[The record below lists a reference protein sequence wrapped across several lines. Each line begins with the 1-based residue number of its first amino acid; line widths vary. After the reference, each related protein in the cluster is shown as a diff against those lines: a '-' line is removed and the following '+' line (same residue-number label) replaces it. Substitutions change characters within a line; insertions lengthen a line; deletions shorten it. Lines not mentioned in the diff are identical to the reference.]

1 MQDFNYKLVLS
12 YDGTNYYGFQ
22 KQLNLNTIQ
31 SVLEKVINK
40 ITKQKTI
47 KIYGASRTDKG
58 VHASGQVA
66 HFKLPFLIPNDNF
79 QKILNFCLP
88 SDIQIIKIS
97 LMSKEFHARFQAKS
111 KIYHYIFSKT
121 KLNVFNHRFQVYIPN
136 IDFNKIK
143 EGISFIEGKHNFSL
157 FTSSKQSLKNYQRI
171 IFKAFIKETK
181 KKYFLIIHGNSFIQH
196 MIRFLVGFLIEIS
209 QNKKTLS
216 EFKQML
222 DLKINQKARLL
233 APAKGLILKKIF
245 Y

>member
-12 YDGTNYYGFQ
+12 YDGTDYYGFQ
-22 KQLNLNTIQ
+22 KQLHLNTIQ
-31 SVLEKVINK
+31 SILENVLNK

-58 VHASGQVA
+58 VHALGQIV
-66 HFKLPFLIPNDNF
+66 HFKLPFLIPNEQF

-88 SDIQIIKIS
+88 PDIQIIKIS
-97 LMSKEFHARFQAKS
+97 LMPKEFHARFQAKS
-111 KIYHYIFSKT
+111 KIYHYVFSKT
-121 KLNVFNHRFQVYIPN
+121 KLNVFNYRFQVYIPN

-143 EGISFIEGKHNFSL
+143 EAILFIEGKHDFYL
-157 FTSSKQSLKNYQRI
+157 FTSKKNLKNYQRI
-171 IFKAFIKETK
+171 IFKAFMKETK
-181 KKYFLIIHGNSFIQH
+181 QKYFLIIHGNSFIQH
-196 MIRFLVGFLIEIS
+196 MIRFLVGFLIEIA

>member
-1 MQDFNYKLVLS
+1 MKDFNYKLVLS

-22 KQLNLNTIQ
+22 KQLHLNTIQ
-31 SVLEKVINK
+31 SVLENVLNK
-40 ITKQKTI
+40 ITKQKKI

-58 VHASGQVA
+58 VHASGQVV
-66 HFKLPFLIPNDNF
+66 HFQLPFLIPNDHF

-88 SDIQIIKIS
+88 SDIQITKII
-97 LMSKEFHARFQAKS
+97 LISKEFHCRFQAKS
-111 KIYHYIFSKT
+111 KIYHYVFSKK
-121 KLNVFNHRFQVYIPN
+121 KLNVFNYRFQVYIPN
-136 IDFNKIK
+136 MDFNKIK
-143 EGISFIEGKHNFSL
+143 EAILFIEGKHDFSL
-157 FTSSKQSLKNYQRI
+157 FTSQKSLKNYQRI

-181 KKYFLIIHGNSFIQH
+181 QKYFLIIHGNSFIQH
-196 MIRFLVGFLIEIS
+196 MIRFLVGFLIEIA